1 MRRIGLLLS
10 ALWLVPTLLASGQ
23 PRPVELAEP
32 FPAIRF
38 AQPVDVQHA
47 GDGSGRLFVV
57 EREGTIR
64 VVAGDGANEAPLFLD
79 LRDRVEHGG
88 GEEGLLGLAFHPDYA
103 SNGYLFVYYTRYGPR
118 RSVVVRF
125 EVDPDDPNRADPES
139 EAVILEV
146 EQPYSNHNGGQL
158 RFGPDAYLYIALGD
172 GGSAGDPDENGQDLS
187 TLLGSLLRIDV
198 DGREGDRAYAIP
210 PDNPFVGAQCGPAG
224 CREEIYAYGLRNPWR
239 FSFDRATGALWAADV
254 GQNRYEEIDLI
265 EPGGNYGWDEREGL
279 HCFEPA
285 TGCRS
290 DGLVA
295 PVWEYAHSQ
304 GRSVTGGFVY
314 RGAAIPALAGRY
326 VYGDFTSGRIWALEV
341 QDGVAVENTEL
352 FDTNLNITTFGED
365 EAGEL
370 VVADGGGRLY
380 RLERAEGTGREE
392 TPRLAARLDPPFPQP
407 SAGRATLGYELAAPG
422 VVELAVFD
430 VQGRRVR
437 TLMQAA
443 QAAGQKVATWDG
455 HDDGGRRVTGGLY
468 LVRLS
473 VDGQVVATQRLVR
486 VPAP

>member
-1 MRRIGLLLS
+1 MRHVGTVAIALWVATSLS
-10 ALWLVPTLLASGQ
+10 AIAQSEGI
-23 PRPVELAEP
+23 ELAEP
-32 FPAIRF
+32 FPEMRF

-47 GDGSGRLFVV
+47 GDASGRLFVV

-64 VVAGDGANEAPLFLD
+64 VLAGDGVKEAPLFLD

-103 SNGYLFVYYTRYGPR
+103 SNGRLFVYYTRYDPR
-118 RSVVVRF
+118 RSVVARF
-125 EVDPDDPNRADPES
+125 EADSNDPNRADPAS
-139 EAVILEV
+139 EVIILEI

-158 RFGPDAYLYIALGD
+158 RFGPDGYLYIALGD
-172 GGSAGDPDENGQDLS
+172 GGSAGDPDENGQDKS

-198 DGREGDRAYAIP
+198 DQREGGRNYAIP
-210 PDNPFVGAQCGPAG
+210 PDNPLVGAQCGPQG

-254 GQNRYEEIDLI
+254 GQNRYEEVDLI
-265 EPGGNYGWDEREGL
+265 EAGGNYGWDEREGL

-290 DGLVA
+290 DGLVP
-295 PVWEYAHSQ
+295 PVWEYDHSQ

-314 RGAAIPALAGRY
+314 RGTGIPVLTGRY
-326 VYGDFTSGRIWALEV
+326 VYGDFISGRIWALEV
-341 QDGVAVENTEL
+341 QGGVAVENAEL

-370 VVADGGGRLY
+370 YVADGGGRLY

-392 TPRLAARLDPPFPQP
+392 EPRLAARLDPPFPQP
-407 SAGRATLGYELAAPG
+407 SAGRVTLAYELAAPG

-430 VQGRRVR
+430 VQGRRVG
-437 TLMQAA
+437 TLVQTV
-443 QAAGQKVATWDG
+443 QAAGRYVTMWDG
-455 HDDGGRRVTGGLY
+455 QGGGGRFLAAGLY
-468 LVRLS
+468 LVRFS
-473 VDGQVVATQRLVR
+473 IDGRVVATQRLVR
-486 VPAP
+486 VPTP